1 MPTYS
6 ARKTSRAIP
15 FIPKSKKGQ
24 FLVAVASVCCVVL
37 AAWYVATTATRSETA
52 AEQFEERYQY
62 VDQSTYRSK
71 R

>member
-1 MPTYS
+1 MTKYAS
-6 ARKTSRAIP
+6 RKKPLSIP
-15 FIPKSKKGQ
+15 FIPKSKDGQ
-24 FLVAVASVCCVVL
+24 RLVAALSACCVLL

-62 VDQSTYRSK
+62 VDQSTYRGK